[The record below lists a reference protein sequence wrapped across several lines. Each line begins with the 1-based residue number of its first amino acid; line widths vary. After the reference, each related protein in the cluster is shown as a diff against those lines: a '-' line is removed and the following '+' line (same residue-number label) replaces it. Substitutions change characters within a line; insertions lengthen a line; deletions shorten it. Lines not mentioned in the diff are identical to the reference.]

1 MTAIANDAGRHIG
14 RPLSVFWVDD
24 DAWYSGHIDDY
35 QPNKGWHIHYDDG
48 EVEWLLSLD
57 ENVAFD
63 DSDRSEKSKLG
74 HNVDCSDQLGYT
86 SDTFTSEPEM
96 NISSDP
102 GDEPTPSLKEGTRV
116 PYDFESTEDFK
127 SASHSIHGRL
137 GNLDSR
143 DNSDRQNDHADYHVA
158 AEQRSC
164 RSSAE
169 LESAGNLL
177 CRSDQKD
184 DYEECSASVRSI
196 RNNEDE
202 ATSFGRRTERI
213 EDSFVPARCLLLLGT
228 IFGASNLPDL
238 DDSETDGKCF
248 FRVLYV
254 EGTGA
259 STMFRCKIPIFSSNV
274 TDDLKF
280 PQWNEASR
288 SFHFEMALPE
298 SSKSDISF
306 KLGGLITVALYRVRG
321 QGGFGFIGQTSFEI
335 MDLIENGAKI
345 SHQEAE
351 ARFIGGD
358 YPLIDRL
365 DRVLKNGSGVQ
376 LSLQIAWRS
385 DSDQTN
391 VPNASQSSQVRP
403 STIKSGRGHGNSS
416 AQKEKSFNTSKI
428 KSSRSDGG
436 DASQSRTSLPR
447 IRPSSAAVTSTLSR
461 GPPPV
466 KVVSAQQ
473 RKQVEERRRIEAQN
487 KLLHSRL
494 QSKGTK
500 CRGEAVGSIYK
511 NPNLKAS
518 VKSPSSNSS
527 IGRGQ
532 KSFEK
537 NPAPTLSD
545 VMATWTLIKKDV
557 SEIEDKNLLLKAT
570 LSKLKLQTK
579 RQTLASDRM
588 KRESKF
594 STTNDNANISC
605 LARPDSAPG
614 GRRYTHD
621 DAAMKKNGIGVQID
635 DDGEFA
641 DMDDIELREIA
652 MENFVLQQLRRD
664 LINRAKTAIATRDEH
679 MTTVLEAEDS
689 AGLLRARV
697 ALAVPSIVPL
707 PEGQD
712 SVEHR
717 NLRCLVNDLH
727 NSKLALL
734 CAEAVLE
741 HGFHIGPLL
750 DAIHED
756 RCLLK
761 VLKKKLEE
769 VQQEAEVCKSN
780 NQYCKEKLGKL
791 IEERG
796 VVKIRENIASLRI
809 ILSNLR
815 TEKCF
820 DNNRNGTT
828 STEREI
834 AQFNFK
840 N

>member
-35 QPNKGWHIHYDDG
+35 QPNKGWHIQYDDG

-63 DSDRSEKSKLG
+63 DSDRSEKSKSG

-96 NISSDP
+96 NIYSDP

-116 PYDFESTEDFK
+116 PYDFQSTEDFK
-127 SASHSIHGRL
+127 SASHSIRSHL
-137 GNLDSR
+137 GNFDSR
-143 DNSDRQNDHADYHVA
+143 DSSDRQKENADYHGA
-158 AEQRSC
+158 EEQRSC

-177 CRSDQKD
+177 HRSDQKD
-184 DYEECSASVRSI
+184 DYEGSSASVRII
-196 RNNEDE
+196 RNEVDDV
-202 ATSFGRRTERI
+202 TSFGRRTERI
-213 EDSFVPARCLLLLGT
+213 EDSSVPARCLLLLGT
-228 IFGASNLPDL
+228 IFGASNLPDI

-259 STMFRCKIPIFSSNV
+259 STMFRCKTPIFSSNV
-274 TDDLKF
+274 TDDLNF
-280 PQWNEASR
+280 PRWNEASR

-298 SSKSDISF
+298 SSRSDRSF
-306 KLGGLITVALYRVRG
+306 KLEGQITVALYRVRG

-335 MDLIENGAKI
+335 MDLIEKGTKV

-365 DRVLKNGSGVQ
+365 DRALKNGTEVQ

-385 DSDQTN
+385 DSDLMN
-391 VPNASQSSQVRP
+391 VSDASQSSRVRP
-403 STIKSGRGHGNSS
+403 STMKSGRGNGNSFV
-416 AQKEKSFNTSKI
+416 QEEKSVNRSRI
-428 KSSRSDGG
+428 KSSRSDCG
-436 DASQSRTSLPR
+436 DASQSRSSLPR

-500 CRGEAVGSIYK
+500 CRSEAVGSIYK
-511 NPNLKAS
+511 TSNLNAS

-537 NPAPTLSD
+537 NPAPTLND
-545 VMATWTLIKKDV
+545 VMATWTLLKKDV

-579 RQTLASDRM
+579 RQTLATDRI
-588 KRESKF
+588 KKESKV
-594 STTNDNANISC
+594 STVNDNANISC
-605 LARPDSAPG
+605 LARPDSVLG

-621 DAAMKKNGIGVQID
+621 DAAIKKNGTEVQID

-641 DMDDIELREIA
+641 DIDDVELREVA

-664 LINRAKTAIATRDEH
+664 LINRAKTAIATRNEH
-679 MTTVLEAEDS
+679 ISTVIEAEDS

-712 SVEHR
+712 TLEHR

-727 NSKLALL
+727 NSKLAFL

-761 VLKKKLEE
+761 LLKRKLEE

-780 NQYCKEKLGKL
+780 NQYCEEKLSKL
-791 IEERG
+791 IEEKG
-796 VVKIRENIASLRI
+796 VFKIRENIASLRI

-815 TEKCF
+815 TKKCL
-820 DNNRNGTT
+820 DNIRNGTT

-834 AQFNFK
+834 AQFH
-840 N
+840 

>member
-63 DSDRSEKSKLG
+63 DSDRSEKSKSG

-169 LESAGNLL
+169 LDSAGNLL

-306 KLGGLITVALYRVRG
+306 KLAGLITVALYRVRG

-436 DASQSRTSLPR
+436 DASQSRASLSR

>member
-1 MTAIANDAGRHIG
+1 M
-14 RPLSVFWVDD
+14 
-24 DAWYSGHIDDY
+24 SGHIDDY
-35 QPNKGWHIHYDDG
+35 QPNKGWHIQYDDG

-63 DSDRSEKSKLG
+63 DSDRSDKSKSG

-86 SDTFTSEPEM
+86 SDTFTLEPEI
-96 NISSDP
+96 NIYSDP
-102 GDEPTPSLKEGTRV
+102 GDEPTPSLKERTRV
-116 PYDFESTEDFK
+116 PYDFDTAEDFK
-127 SASHSIHGRL
+127 SESHSIRSTF
-137 GNLDSR
+137 GNSGGR
-143 DNSDRQNDHADYHVA
+143 DNSGRQNNNANKHGA
-158 AEQRSC
+158 AEQRSS

-169 LESAGNLL
+169 LESVGNLL

-184 DYEECSASVRSI
+184 DYEGSPASIGSI

-202 ATSFGRRTERI
+202 ATSFKRRTERI
-213 EDSFVPARCLLLLGT
+213 EDSSVPARCLLLLGT
-228 IFGASNLPDL
+228 IFGASNLPDI
-238 DDSETDGKCF
+238 DDSEVDGKCF

-259 STMFRCKIPIFSSNV
+259 STMFRCKTPIFSSNV
-274 TDDLKF
+274 TDDLNF
-280 PQWNEASR
+280 PQWKEASR

-298 SSKSDISF
+298 SSTSDRSF
-306 KLGGLITVALYRVRG
+306 KLEGQITVALYRVRG

-335 MDLIENGAKI
+335 MDLVENGTNV

-351 ARFIGGD
+351 ARFIGGN

-365 DRVLKNGSGVQ
+365 DRALKNGSEVQ

-385 DSDQTN
+385 DSGLMNDS
-391 VPNASQSSQVRP
+391 NAIQSSQVRP
-403 STIKSGRGHGNSS
+403 STTKSGRGNGNYS
-416 AQKEKSFNTSKI
+416 AQEEKSVNISRI

-436 DASQSRTSLPR
+436 DKSQSRSSLPR
-447 IRPSSAAVTSTLSR
+447 MRPSSAAVTSTLSR

-466 KVVSAQQ
+466 KMVSAQQ

-511 NPNLKAS
+511 NPNLRAC

-532 KSFEK
+532 KHSEK

-545 VMATWTLIKKDV
+545 VMETWTLIKKDV

-579 RQTLASDRM
+579 RHTLASDRM
-588 KRESKF
+588 KKESKF
-594 STTNDNANISC
+594 STVNDNANISC
-605 LARPDSAPG
+605 LDRPDSALG

-621 DAAMKKNGIGVQID
+621 DGAIKKNGIGVQID

-641 DMDDIELREIA
+641 DIDDIELREVA

-664 LINRAKTAIATRDEH
+664 LINRAKTAIAARDEH
-679 MTTVLEAEDS
+679 ITTVIEAEDS

-697 ALAVPSIVPL
+697 ALAVPSIIPL

-712 SVEHR
+712 TSEHR
-717 NLRCLVNDLH
+717 NLRCLVNDLN
-727 NSKLALL
+727 NSKLAFL

-750 DAIHED
+750 DAIQED

-761 VLKKKLEE
+761 LLKKKLEE
-769 VQQEAEVCKSN
+769 VQEETEVCKSN
-780 NQYCKEKLGKL
+780 NQYCKEKLSKL
-791 IEERG
+791 IEEKG
-796 VVKIRENIASLRI
+796 VFKIRENISSLRI

-815 TEKCF
+815 TKKCL
-820 DNNRNGTT
+820 DNIRNGTT

-834 AQFNFK
+834 AQFNL